1 MWNLNSNKNDVDAAT
16 SFITMV
22 SSRFQSSIEYWYS
35 MASLEERASETIQ
48 YTRGNQTT
56 WHLGAN
62 TIRGYWTQ
70 QTLWNGI
77 GNLRERHEWVFRSR
91 MGRVPKHVSYSKL
104 RKFWTGCSARTA
116 ENQTLL
122 GNVPS
127 NWDWRDQGWVT
138 SVKNRWVHVSSI
150 HLIGCLRAVVN
161 VVMRLLLLLQWKVR
175 RKIWQAICEIFPH
188 SKFLIAQAHMATS
201 DVWAEA
207 SLHPMNLQEITAF
220 YMILT
225 THTQERYVKLYA

>member
-1 MWNLNSNKNDVDAAT
+1 MQLPVLSLWFLLGFSLQLSIDIQWHHWKKEHQKQYSTHEETKRRGIWERTLSEVTEHNKRYEMGLETYEQGMNEFSDLEWEEFKNMYLLKTQNFEQDV
-16 SFITMV
+16 
-22 SSRFQSSIEYWYS
+22 
-35 MASLEERASETIQ
+35 
-48 YTRGNQTT
+48 
-56 WHLGAN
+56 
-62 TIRGYWTQ
+62 
-70 QTLWNGI
+70 
-77 GNLRERHEWVFRSR
+77 
-91 MGRVPKHVSYSKL
+91 K
-104 RKFWTGCSARTA
+104 RTA
-116 ENQTLL
+116 ASGTPL
-122 GNVPS
+122 GDVPS